1 MKVGHKSNQSH
12 QHNRKLNQKETNLS
26 VQTKR
31 IPLFNIL
38 WYTLDDLLQLRYW
51 KAIAISA

>member
-1 MKVGHKSNQSH
+1 MKVGHKSNHSH